1 MPAMGAWFASCST
14 YVDNSSQCIYSKD
27 ASGII
32 VLWAKH
38 YCPSSAYCTSPTSI
52 IIHPTPC
59 RAFFLSFSSSSPPF
73 PCMPDI
79 IPSSPTA
86 QPATAS
92 LINAQFLNAVT
103 RGDENYARSLLARGA
118 DVNASDAVGRSTV
131 ACVVAG
137 ERYVEERAG
146 CSRDW
151 AECGPP
157 AVGRPSILRL

>member
-1 MPAMGAWFASCST
+1 
-14 YVDNSSQCIYSKD
+14 
-27 ASGII
+27 
-32 VLWAKH
+32 
-38 YCPSSAYCTSPTSI
+38 
-52 IIHPTPC
+52 
-59 RAFFLSFSSSSPPF
+59 
-73 PCMPDI
+73 MPDT

-86 QPATAS
+86 QPTTAS
-92 LINAQFLNAVT
+92 LINAQFLSAVT

-118 DVNASDAVGRSTV
+118 DVNATDTVGRSTV